1 MNGLYAIT
9 IVFLVYAVGDII
21 ATKTKVIISSLFVAS
36 IFFAVAFWNGLPATI
51 FEDSALQ
58 ALADVAVGILL
69 VHMGTSIS
77 VRNLISEWKTVI
89 IVFCSSIAIVVGIYF
104 LAGIFID
111 RDFVLMGAPVLGGGV
126 VAFLVMAEEMAKS
139 AGADVV
145 AFGSLLLVI
154 HGVVGFPLASWLCS
168 KEAKR
173 IRTEIRGGNI
183 VLAAEQEVEK
193 NSRGIRIFPE
203 MPEKYNSGNMMIA
216 KAALVA
222 CLASWLS
229 NLTGGNVNM
238 LVICLLLGVLFR
250 ELGFLDENPL
260 TKGSAF
266 TLVMGA
272 VLVNVFA
279 SLADTTPSMI
289 VTMLKPLVIVV
300 IIGLAGCALVSILVG
315 KIFKQ
320 SWYMSFALG
329 VSALF
334 GFPGTFIVPNE
345 VANSIGETEE
355 EKKIILQNIMP
366 KMIIAGMVSVS
377 IMSVVIAGI
386 IVKLV

>member
-1 MNGLYAIT
+1 
-9 IVFLVYAVGDII
+9 
-21 ATKTKVIISSLFVAS
+21 
-36 IFFAVAFWNGLPATI
+36 
-51 FEDSALQ
+51 
-58 ALADVAVGILL
+58 
-69 VHMGTSIS
+69 
-77 VRNLISEWKTVI
+77 
-89 IVFCSSIAIVVGIYF
+89 
-104 LAGIFID
+104 
-111 RDFVLMGAPVLGGGV
+111 
-126 VAFLVMAEEMAKS
+126 
-139 AGADVV
+139 
-145 AFGSLLLVI
+145 
-154 HGVVGFPLASWLCS
+154 
-168 KEAKR
+168 
-173 IRTEIRGGNI
+173 
-183 VLAAEQEVEK
+183 
-193 NSRGIRIFPE
+193 

-320 SWYMSFALG
+320 SWYMSFASCPLL
-329 VSALF
+329 SQ
-334 GFPGTFIVPNE
+334 E
-345 VANSIGETEE
+345 
-355 EKKIILQNIMP
+355 
-366 KMIIAGMVSVS
+366 
-377 IMSVVIAGI
+377 
-386 IVKLV
+386 